1 MRMKVHGYG
10 DAPGKGWG
18 GRRPARS
25 RERDQ
30 RHGLE
35 FGACVLRGLAQ
46 VMFLD
51 NAWSGAVFALAL
63 CTADWRYGAY
73 GLGGAALGTGAARLL
88 GVTRDRVRSG
98 LEGFNSCLTA
108 LCFAVFLDAARP
120 ATVLLTVAA
129 CLMVTVVT
137 AAVTQLLHVWD
148 LPTLTLP
155 YCLLAGAV
163 TVAAPAFQRIWP
175 PGENIAALPRAAS
188 GPTVLRPYDVA
199 GAFLRNM
206 SQVFFMD
213 QWYAGALL
221 LAGLFLASR
230 VAGWVAC
237 CGSATG
243 ILTAWALGA
252 PAARIADGTMGYN
265 AVLVALA
272 LCGVFLAA
280 TRATLLYALLG
291 AATATALTPAVAA
304 LLAPSGGHPFT
315 WPFVLTAL
323 GFLMAARCFP
333 RITGASTRPTPD
345 RPADPLARQPG
356 GRPLAEQIHLNELP
370 PGHPQAGLD

>member
-1 MRMKVHGYG
+1 MKVHRYT
-10 DAPGKGWG
+10 DTSEKG
-18 GRRPARS
+18 
-25 RERDQ
+25 
-30 RHGLE
+30 HGLE
-35 FGACVLRGLAQ
+35 FGIRVLRGLAQ
-46 VMFLD
+46 VMFLES
-51 NAWSGAVFALAL
+51 AWSGAVFALAL

-73 GLGGAALGTGAARLL
+73 GLGGAALGTGTACLL
-88 GVTRDRVRSG
+88 GVTRERVRAG

-108 LCFAVFLDAARP
+108 LCLAVFLDARRP
-120 ATVLLTVAA
+120 ATALLAVVA

-137 AAVTQLLHVWD
+137 AAVVQLLHVWD

-163 TVAAPAFQRIWP
+163 TVAAPAFQRIWST
-175 PGENIAALPRAAS
+175 GESVAVLPRAAS

-199 GAFLRNM
+199 GAFLRNL

-230 VAGWVAC
+230 TAGWVAC

-252 PAARIADGTMGYN
+252 PAARIADGTLGYN

-272 LCGVFLAA
+272 LCGVFLPA

-291 AATATALTPAVAA
+291 AATATALTPAAAA
-304 LLAPSGGHPFT
+304 LLAPSGGRPFT

-323 GFLMAARCFP
+323 GFLMAARRFP
-333 RITGASTRPTPD
+333 RITGPTTRATTDHPA
-345 RPADPLARQPG
+345 ADPPRDEEAAACRQNGSARSSPRRG
-356 GRPLAEQIHLNELP
+356 VRFSDPA
-370 PGHPQAGLD
+370 

>member
-1 MRMKVHGYG
+1 M
-10 DAPGKGWG
+10 
-18 GRRPARS
+18 
-25 RERDQ
+25 
-30 RHGLE
+30 
-35 FGACVLRGLAQ
+35 LRGLAQ

-51 NAWSGAVFALAL
+51 SAWSGAVFGLAL
-63 CTADWRYGAY
+63 FTADWRYGAY
-73 GLGGAALGTGAARLL
+73 GVGGAALGTGAACLL
-88 GVTRDRVRSG
+88 GVAPDRVRAG
-98 LEGFNSCLTA
+98 LEGFNSCLIA
-108 LCFAVFLDAARP
+108 LCFAVFLDARRP
-120 ATVLLTVAA
+120 ATALLAAAA
-129 CLMVTVVT
+129 CLVVTVVT
-137 AAVTQLLHVWD
+137 AAVAQLLHVWD
-148 LPTLTLP
+148 MPTLTLP

-163 TVAAPAFQRIWP
+163 TVAAPAFQRIWAH
-175 PGENIAALPRAAS
+175 GGSVAALPHAAS
-188 GPTVLRPYDVA
+188 GPTGLRPFDVA
-199 GAFLRNM
+199 GAFLRNL

-230 VAGWVAC
+230 AAGWVAC

-272 LCGVFLAA
+272 LCGVFLAV

-304 LLAPSGGHPFT
+304 LLAPSGGHAFT

-323 GFLMAARCFP
+323 GFLLAARRFP
-333 RITGASTRPTPD
+333 HLTGPSADRAPD
-345 RPADPLARQPG
+345 RPAGPLRDDRGAARGQLG
-356 GRPLAEQIHLNELP
+356 SA
-370 PGHPQAGLD
+370 